1 MSKKYQYGQPVYGQE
16 IHYQTGID
24 TNYDQ
29 MAFQGAE
36 YGTYETTN
44 YQHGAKTNM
53 TNNEHILQQ
62 TYEQPIYLD
71 QNQTD
76 YTQQVFYQG
85 GQPNQVYEY
94 QQQGEQILGYEDY
107 YQIPQ
112 QNQQQ
117 FINQNYQQPQPQTI
131 AQQQAQQARISQQQ
145 SKMAQQQA
153 KIVRQIVQPKQNI
166 QAKQNIQP
174 TSGSRNPHMRQQY
187 QYQQNQQIQQQNIPQ
202 NIQGKMNKPQ
212 RKPNFVENAYIQQ
225 DQFDDKPQIESD
237 FQPEI
242 PMTNS
247 VLSQS
252 KIPFQPKESQVPQMN
267 PQVNQPPTQSK
278 IIPQQSQQY
287 PGGYVIPRRN
297 PNLNIKQYQYNNND
311 SHFVTSVDPGTRTMG
326 YNPQE
331 QNPSQIQT
339 KTSQNLSKKVSG
351 EMSNKQSK
359 ISQKSIEANIEPNQN
374 EKEYADQLFYKTE
387 EPGVDTGKSNINP
400 TVGLSGIQ
408 NSGMKDVELNLNEN
422 LVETKFP
429 NEEIEKENPI
439 EEKVPDQSNVDNLNN
454 ENDNFPQEEN
464 QNQFGGSQMEGD
476 IDDNLDHLPTINS
489 IMKGTSNM
497 LPPPKKKKYS

>member
-1 MSKKYQYGQPVYGQE
+1 MSKQFQYGQPIYRQE
-16 IHYQTGID
+16 IQYQTTGID

-36 YGTYETTN
+36 FGTYETTN
-44 YQHGAKTNM
+44 YQQGAKANV

-62 TYEQPIYLD
+62 TYEQPIFLD

-76 YTQQVFYQG
+76 YSHYYQG
-85 GQPNQVYEY
+85 GQQNQVFEY
-94 QQQGEQILGYEDY
+94 PQQGAQILGYEDY
-107 YQIPQ
+107 YQVPQ

-117 FINQNYQQPQPQTI
+117 FINQNYQQPQTI
-131 AQQQAQQARISQQQ
+131 AQQQAEQARISQQA
-145 SKMAQQQA
+145 KIAQQQA
-153 KIVRQIVQPKQNI
+153 KITRQIVQPQQNVHV
-166 QAKQNIQP
+166 QTKQNIQP
-174 TSGSRNPHMRQQY
+174 TSASRNPHMRQQY
-187 QYQQNQQIQQQNIPQ
+187 QYQQNQQIQQIQQQNIPQ
-202 NIQGKMNKPQ
+202 NIQGNMNRPQ
-212 RKPNFVENAYIQQ
+212 KSPNFVENAYIQQ
-225 DQFDDKPQIESD
+225 DQFGDQPQIESD

-242 PMTNS
+242 PLANS

-252 KIPFQPKESQVPQMN
+252 KIPFQQKESQVPQMN

-278 IIPQQSQQY
+278 IIPQQSQKY

-311 SHFVTSVDPGTRTMG
+311 SHFVSTADPGVSTMG
-326 YNPQE
+326 YNPQG
-331 QNPSQIQT
+331 QNPSQFQT

-359 ISQKSIEANIEPNQN
+359 ISQKSIEANNIPNQN
-374 EKEYADQLFYKTE
+374 ENEYADQLLYKTE
-387 EPGVDTGKSNINP
+387 QPGVDTGKSNINP

-408 NSGMKDVELNLNEN
+408 SGVKDVELNLNEN

-464 QNQFGGSQMEGD
+464 QKQFGGSQLEGD

>member
-1 MSKKYQYGQPVYGQE
+1 MSKQYPYGQPIYRQE
-16 IHYQTGID
+16 IKYQTGVD
-24 TNYDQ
+24 RNYDQ
-29 MAFQGAE
+29 MQFQGE
-36 YGTYETTN
+36 GYGTYEANN
-44 YQHGAKTNM
+44 YQQGAKAKV
-53 TNNEHILQQ
+53 TNNDYILQQ
-62 TYEQPIYLD
+62 TYEQPIYLE

-76 YTQQVFYQG
+76 YTQQVYYND

-94 QQQGEQILGYEDY
+94 PQQGAQILGYENY
-107 YQIPQ
+107 YQNPQ
-112 QNQQQ
+112 QNQKQ
-117 FINQNYQQPQPQTI
+117 FINQQYQQPQTI
-131 AQQQAQQARISQQQ
+131 AQQQAQQARIYQQQ
-145 SKMAQQQA
+145 NKIAQQQA

-166 QAKQNIQP
+166 QTKQNIQLA
-174 TSGSRNPHMRQQY
+174 SGSRNPHMRQQY
-187 QYQQNQQIQQQNIPQ
+187 QYQQAQQIQQQNLPQ
-202 NIQGKMNKPQ
+202 NIQGKMNRPQ
-212 RKPNFVENAYIQQ
+212 IGKNFVENAFIQQ
-225 DQFDDKPQIESD
+225 NQFDDQPQIESD

-252 KIPFQPKESQVPQMN
+252 KIPFQPKESQVPQMK

-278 IIPQQSQQY
+278 IIPQQSQKY
-287 PGGYVIPRRN
+287 PGGYVVPRRN
-297 PNLNIKQYQYNNND
+297 PNLNIKQYEYNND
-311 SHFVTSVDPGTRTMG
+311 SHFVASVDPGTRTIA

-331 QNPSQIQT
+331 QNPSQ
-339 KTSQNLSKKVSG
+339 NLSKKISG

-359 ISQKSIEANIEPNQN
+359 ISQKSIEGNLEPNQN
-374 EKEYADQLFYKTE
+374 EADQLFYKTE
-387 EPGVDTGKSNINP
+387 EPNVDTVKTNINP
-400 TVGLSGIQ
+400 TIGLSGIQ
-408 NSGMKDVELNLNEN
+408 NSGMNNVEVNLNEN

-454 ENDNFPQEEN
+454 ENNDFPQEEN
-464 QNQFGGSQMEGD
+464 QNQFGVSQMEGD